1 MMDVTGALICGAA
14 AWLIVGA
21 VLIAGLWGPK
31 RRN

>member
-1 MMDVTGALICGAA
+1 MMDMTGALICGLV
-14 AWLIVGA
+14 AWAFVAA